1 MTMPYAVKEGGF
13 LSLAL
18 LLLFAVICCYTGLL
32 LMRCLQSYPGLH
44 TYPDI
49 GQAAFG
55 TAGRLGIAVSTVIRF
70 TSMVLNSS
78 RGLDENNNI
87 VKNLD
92 EIRLMWPQKWSCFR
106 FGNIKN
112 CCSAA

>member
-1 MTMPYAVKEGGF
+1 MSLFSLRTYIKFILNEGTNLLCGIGLMTMPYAVKEGGF

-32 LMRCLQSYPGLH
+32 LMRCLQSYPGLD

-55 TAGRLGIAVSTVIRF
+55 IAGRLGIAVSTIIRF

-78 RGLDENNNI
+78 RGCN
-87 VKNLD
+87 
-92 EIRLMWPQKWSCFR
+92 P
-106 FGNIKN
+106 
-112 CCSAA
+112 

>member
-1 MTMPYAVKEGGF
+1 MSIPYAVKEGGL
-13 LSLAL
+13 LSLTL

-55 TAGRLGIAVSTVIRF
+55 TAGRLGIAVSTMIRF

-78 RGLDENNNI
+78 RGHSESNNI
-87 VKNLD
+87 VKNRD
-92 EIRLMWPQKWSCFR
+92 EIRLIWPQKRSCCG

-112 CCSAA
+112 CYSEA